1 MLLLLPV
8 TRDDVMSW
16 RCFAFSTEEWSAL
29 SLSVFFTYMY
39 MNNLTSTHNNLPLT
53 QLSEPLFSTGYE
65 PSLISSASTVP
76 LSISLLLEMSTK
88 DLFKHPQ
95 GTFERL
101 TSTNYASW
109 KNNMT
114 RLLQALG
121 VWKVINGTEVRPHD
135 PVRDEYFDR
144 QGYFDRDAFEYDVRR
159 AHRKIEKFEA
169 LCATAN
175 AALYNACSVSV
186 RVYID
191 AIESPS
197 QIWTTLQQRLDSTST
212 SVGRQ
217 ALYSAF
223 SELRPKPGAPIGDYF
238 SQLLEIRN
246 QIVGTN
252 EAISD
257 AAFKTHLFK
266 TLPPVFAITAKIQQN
281 RTDNP
286 SIEQIIDALKQ
297 DEAARSIETLP
308 DAATEA
314 FHSAGPARRHVGNNA
329 ITAVR
334 TTGAPNRQA
343 LAGALYVKT
352 PATTLKTA
360 GTRNREYEVNVPLT
374 SVLTKTAS
382 TNQCRKRRLE

>member
-1 MLLLLPV
+1 
-8 TRDDVMSW
+8 
-16 RCFAFSTEEWSAL
+16 
-29 SLSVFFTYMY
+29 
-39 MNNLTSTHNNLPLT
+39 MNNLVSTHNYLPLT

-65 PSLISSASTVP
+65 PTLISSASTVP

-121 VWKVINGTEVRPHD
+121 VWKVINGTEARTHD
-135 PVRDEYFDR
+135 PVREE
-144 QGYFDRDAFEYDVRR
+144 YFDRDAFEYDVRR

-175 AALYNACSVSV
+175 AALYSACSVSV

-223 SELRPKPGAPIGDYF
+223 SELHPKPGAPIGDYF

-246 QIVGTN
+246 QITGTN

-266 TLPPVFAITAKIQQN
+266 TLPPVLISVVPYSLFLL
-281 RTDNP
+281 P
-286 SIEQIIDALKQ
+286 SHL
-297 DEAARSIETLP
+297 
-308 DAATEA
+308 
-314 FHSAGPARRHVGNNA
+314 
-329 ITAVR
+329 
-334 TTGAPNRQA
+334 
-343 LAGALYVKT
+343 
-352 PATTLKTA
+352 
-360 GTRNREYEVNVPLT
+360 
-374 SVLTKTAS
+374 
-382 TNQCRKRRLE
+382 

>member
-1 MLLLLPV
+1 
-8 TRDDVMSW
+8 
-16 RCFAFSTEEWSAL
+16 
-29 SLSVFFTYMY
+29 MY
-39 MNNLTSTHNNLPLT
+39 MNNLTFTHNHLPLT
-53 QLSEPLFSTGYE
+53 QLSKPLFSTGYE
-65 PSLISSASTVP
+65 PSLISSASIVP
-76 LSISLLLEMSTK
+76 LSISLLLKMSTT

-95 GTFERL
+95 GTFKRL

-109 KNNMT
+109 KNNMM
-114 RLLQALG
+114 RLLKALG
-121 VWKVINGTEVRPHD
+121 AWEVINGAKVRPHN
-135 PVRDEYFDR
+135 PVREDYFDR
-144 QGYFDRDAFEYDVRR
+144 QGYFDRDAFEYDIRR
-159 AHRKIEKFEA
+159 AYRKIKKFQA

-191 AIESPS
+191 EIESPS
-197 QIWTTLQQRLDSTST
+197 QIWTTHQQRLDSTST

-246 QIVGTN
+246 QIAGTD
-252 EAISD
+252 EAISN

-266 TLPPVFAITAKIQQN
+266 TLPLAFAITTKIQRN

-297 DEAARSIETLP
+297 DEAACSIETLP

-314 FHSAGPARRHVGNNA
+314 FHSAGPARRGKQRYNCGSYDRSSKPSGSRWCSIWENPRHNTEDCWYKESG
-329 ITAVR
+329 VR
-334 TTGAPNRQA
+334 
-343 LAGALYVKT
+343 
-352 PATTLKTA
+352 
-360 GTRNREYEVNVPLT
+360 
-374 SVLTKTAS
+374 
-382 TNQCRKRRLE
+382 RKRSPNIGTDQDSKHESM